1 MNLKEIL
8 DNHKKWISNS
18 DEGARADLRG
28 ADLRGADLRGA
39 DLRGANLCGADL
51 CGADLCGADLRGAN
65 LCGADLRG
73 ADSDFSVF
81 RGLSGMKWFV
91 LLKNDSVKIGCQEHT
106 YKSWKEFSDDEIF
119 KMSNGALDFYYMII
133 PVLDYHYKNTEW
145 EIK

>member
-1 MNLKEIL
+1 MTAEKLKDIL
-8 DNHKKWISNS
+8 DNHKKWLSNS
-18 DEGARADLRG
+18 NEGARA
-28 ADLRGADLRGA
+28 
-39 DLRGANLCGADL
+39 N
-51 CGADLCGADLRGAN
+51 LRGAN

-73 ADSDFSVF
+73 ADLRRADLRGANLRGANLREANLHRADSDFSVF